1 MRPLGLLLAAGEGSR
16 LRAFLGGL
24 KLEARIGGLP
34 LLCYPLA
41 SMALAGVGEALIVTR
56 RDRLSRLLD
65 TARSCPLAPHV
76 GALETHRW
84 WAGSA
89 WTLLDALEEL
99 GSGVY
104 LVSVSDHIYHPD
116 IIARILSGCTTPFC
130 VAGDSKPRLASVEE
144 ATKIKARMGLV
155 EDIGKHITSWS
166 HVDVGVHL
174 IEWGL
179 LTSACTEATLDL
191 NELKRCNAKRGL
203 LGLVDVTG
211 LPWVDVD
218 TPRDLE
224 TLKGPGRGLIC
235 MVREELGVGGG
246 GEG

>member
-1 MRPLGLLLAAGEGSR
+1 LKPLGLLLAAGEGSR
-16 LRAFLGGL
+16 LRGVLGGL
-24 KLEARIGGLP
+24 KLEVKIEGLP

-41 SMALAGVGEALIVTR
+41 AMALAGISEALIVTR
-56 RDRLSRLLD
+56 RDRGPRLLE
-65 TARSCPLAPHV
+65 TARSCPLAPLV
-76 GALETHRW
+76 SVTETHRW

-104 LVSVSDHIYHPD
+104 LVSVADHIYHPG
-116 IIARILSGCTTPFC
+116 IASRLLGGCSAPFC
-130 VAGDSKPRLASVEE
+130 VAGDSSPRLVALEE
-144 ATKIKARMGLV
+144 ATKIRASSGMV
-155 EDIGKHITSWS
+155 EAVGKRLEGWS

-174 IEWGL
+174 LEWGPWL
-179 LTSACTEATLDL
+179 SGCTAPTLDL
-191 NELKRCNAKRGL
+191 NELKNCNASRGL

-211 LPWVDVD
+211 LPWIDVD

-224 TLKGPGRGLIC
+224 TVQGPGRSLVC
-235 MVREELGVGGG
+235 MIKEALGVGCG